1 MSAIIILQISELSSA
16 ILLDKRAEDQNGS
29 STAFI
34 LNEVEGLTVDSWTML
49 TTSSSATLTVN
60 GSTPLTTCR
69 TSKVRDSATYLV
81 TEHSYWANSQAAHH
95 PETDN

>member
-1 MSAIIILQISELSSA
+1 MSDHIIMKILELSST
-16 ILLDKRAEDQNGS
+16 ILLDKCAEDQNGS

-60 GSTPLTTCR
+60 R
-69 TSKVRDSATYLV
+69 ASKVRDSASYLT
-81 TEHSYWANSQAAHH
+81 TEYSYWANSLAVI
-95 PETDN
+95 PP

>member
-1 MSAIIILQISELSSA
+1 MEISELSST
-16 ILLDKRAEDQNGS
+16 ILLDKCAEDQNGS

-69 TSKVRDSATYLV
+69 TSKVRDSAGSLTIEY
-81 TEHSYWANSQAAHH
+81 SYWANSQAALH
-95 PETDN
+95 PETDS

>member
-1 MSAIIILQISELSSA
+1 MRISELSSA
-16 ILLDKRAEDQNGS
+16 DWLDKCAEDQNGS

-60 GSTPLTTCR
+60 R
-69 TSKVRDSATYLV
+69 TSKVRDSAGYLT
-81 TEHSYWANSQAAHH
+81 TEYSYEANSQAAHH
-95 PETDN
+95 PETGS